1 MSGGVDVRKLV
12 LTNTDQVKREILS
25 EISNL
30 DNGHY
35 VHRLDALLLIA
46 HGRDAYEVA
55 EMYGHSPRSVHDWI
69 NGVNQHGLQYLLDDL
84 KPGRPTRLTPD
95 QLGRI
100 RNDILLSPSELG
112 YKQSSWNGKLL
123 SEHIHQQFG
132 IELKVRRCQ
141 ELFHELGFSYKRPR
155 KMAFGSSQEAK
166 DDFKKNEATD
176 R

>member
-1 MSGGVDVRKLV
+1 MLF
-12 LTNTDQVKREILS
+12 
-25 EISNL
+25 
-30 DNGHY
+30 
-35 VHRLDALLLIA
+35 
-46 HGRDAYEVA
+46 
-55 EMYGHSPRSVHDWI
+55 RS
-69 NGVNQHGLQYLLDDL
+69 YLLDDL
-84 KPGRPTRLTPD
+84 KPGRPTKLTPD
-95 QLGRI
+95 QLGRL